1 MTRFIPAGIRGC
13 LGCIPLL
20 ILLAGCE
27 NIWGWSADEDSFD
40 HVMSDGREALRN
52 EQYALAEEKFT
63 AAVAM
68 RPENSDAHYYLAK
81 AAVLNA
87 DVDVY
92 FLVQTL
98 TNGTPGASAVQI
110 FNTESSHANA
120 IYRANY
126 VVLQNL
132 EPIRRGLALQGNI
145 PRENV
150 DLDLS
155 IAYLLRAIL
164 RLRDTNGDGVIDG
177 NDLPSSA
184 FVLSEL
190 GGGFAFEGLQSL
202 TPDQVNAMV
211 GEAGSLL
218 FDGSMVMADVAGDS
232 GIDIDALNNVYA
244 TLQDDVGAYYL
255 NNGIPGNPG
264 EGDNDG
270 DGVADEE
277 CFNGVD
283 DDGDGRTD
291 EDARVAGCS

>member
-1 MTRFIPAGIRGC
+1 MKRIAWMGF
-13 LGCIPLL
+13 LVV
-20 ILLAGCE
+20 LLAGCE
-27 NIWGWSADEDSFD
+27 NIWGWTADDDSFD
-40 HVMSDGREALRN
+40 ALMSDGRDALRN

-63 AAVAM
+63 EAVQR
-68 RPENSDAHYYLAK
+68 RPQHSEARYYLAK

-98 TNGTPGASAVQI
+98 TNDTPANSAIEI
-110 FNTESSHANA
+110 FNYEAPRANA

-126 VVLQNL
+126 VVLKNL
-132 EPIRRGLALQGNI
+132 EPIRRGLALQGDI
-145 PRENV
+145 PRQNV

-164 RLRDTNGDGVIDG
+164 RLRDTNGDGLIDG
-177 NDLPSSA
+177 GDLSPAA
-184 FVLSEL
+184 FLLSQL
-190 GGGFAFEGLQSL
+190 GGGIAFEGLQNL
-202 TPDQVNAMV
+202 TPAQINAML

-218 FDGSMVMADVAGDS
+218 FDGSVVVLDVAGDS
-232 GIDIDALNNVYA
+232 GIDVEALQNVYA
-244 TLQDDVGAYYL
+244 SLQSDVAAYYL

-277 CFNGVD
+277 CFNGLD
-283 DDGDGRTD
+283 DDADGRTD
-291 EDARVAGCS
+291 EDARVAGC

>member
-1 MTRFIPAGIRGC
+1 
-13 LGCIPLL
+13 LS
-20 ILLAGCE
+20 GCE
-27 NIWGWSADEDSFD
+27 NIWGWTADEDSFD
-40 HVMSDGREALRN
+40 HLMSAGREALRN

-63 AAVAM
+63 AAVTM

-98 TNGTPGASAVQI
+98 TNGTPGTSAIQI
-110 FNTESSHANA
+110 FNTEATRANA

-132 EPIRRGLALQGNI
+132 EPIRHRLALQGSI
-145 PRENV
+145 PRQNV

-155 IAYLLRAIL
+155 IAYVLRAIL

-184 FVLSEL
+184 LVLSEYA
-190 GGGFAFEGLQSL
+190 GGFAIEGLQGL
-202 TPDQVNAMV
+202 TPEQANAMV

-218 FDGSMVMADVAGDS
+218 VDGSVVMADVVAGDS
-232 GIDIDALNNVYA
+232 GVDVAALNNVYA
-244 TLQDDVGAYYL
+244 TLQNNVGAYYL
-255 NNGIPGNPG
+255 NTGIPGNPG

-270 DGVADEE
+270 DGVTDEE

>member
-1 MTRFIPAGIRGC
+1 MTRLATTRFRGW
-13 LGCIPLL
+13 LGSIPLL
-20 ILLAGCE
+20 LLLAGCD
-27 NIWGWSADEDSFD
+27 NIWEWSADDDSFD
-40 HVMSDGREALRN
+40 ALMSDGREALRS
-52 EQYALAEEKFT
+52 EHYAVAEEKFT
-63 AAVAM
+63 AAVEM
-68 RPENSDAHYYLAK
+68 RPDNSDARYYLAK

-92 FLVQTL
+92 FIVQTL
-98 TNGTPGASAVQI
+98 TNHAPGSSAVEI
-110 FNTESSHANA
+110 FNYEAPRANA
-120 IYRANY
+120 IYRANS

-132 EPIRRGLALQGNI
+132 QPIRLGLALQGSI
-145 PRENV
+145 PRQNV

-177 NDLPSSA
+177 NDLPPSA
-184 FVLSEL
+184 FLLSQL
-190 GGGFAFEGLQSL
+190 GGNYVFEGLESL
-202 TPDQVNAMV
+202 TPEQINAMV

-218 FDGSMVMADVAGDS
+218 FDGGQVMLDVAGDS
-232 GIDIDALNNVYA
+232 GIDVAALNNLYA
-244 TLQDDVGAYYL
+244 TLQNDVAAYYL

-291 EDARVAGCS
+291 EDARVAGC